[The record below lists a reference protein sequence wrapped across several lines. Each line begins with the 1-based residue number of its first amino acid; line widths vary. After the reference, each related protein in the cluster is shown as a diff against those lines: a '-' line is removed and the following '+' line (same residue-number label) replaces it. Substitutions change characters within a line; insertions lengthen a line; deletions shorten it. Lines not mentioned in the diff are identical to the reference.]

1 MNAWR
6 MLGGA
11 VALALL
17 AAACS
22 PPVKTADGDE
32 LEHPVMKRAKAR
44 EQEGDVAGAK
54 RIYQSLL
61 DKDPTLA
68 RAHLALAFL
77 LDKPAGDYIE
87 AIYHYG
93 RYLDLRPDTEKRAMI
108 EANIRSA
115 RLAMVATVFTN
126 QTEALQRLDA
136 LEKENV
142 ALRTRNANLDAQLQ
156 QSRLSL
162 SKLREQIGASA
173 QQADENLER
182 RGMLEAGIRPA
193 LPTVKVQSRDTL
205 RKIAERVYGTEKRW
219 HDLYEAN
226 RGVLHKPEDVKPGQV
241 LVVPP

>member
-1 MNAWR
+1 MSAWR
-6 MLGGA
+6 VIGGA
-11 VALALL
+11 VALALT
-17 AAACS
+17 AACS
-22 PPVKTADGDE
+22 QPVRTADGDE

-61 DKDPTLA
+61 DKDPSLA

-77 LDKPAGDYIE
+77 LDKPSGSYIE
-87 AIYHYG
+87 AVYHYR
-93 RYLDLRPDTEKRAMI
+93 RYLDLRPDTEKRAII
-108 EANIRSA
+108 EANIHSA
-115 RLAMVATVFTN
+115 TLAMVGTVFTN

-142 ALRTRNANLDAQLQ
+142 VLRTRNANLDAQLQ

-173 QQADENLER
+173 QQADESLER

-205 RKIAERVYGTEKRW
+205 RKISERVYGNEKRW
-219 HDLYEAN
+219 RDLYDAN
-226 RGVLHKPEDVKPGQV
+226 RSVLHKPEDVKPGQV